1 MGVIAPMDIL
11 LGVYLMPGEGLST
24 SVVSKTM
31 EDKISAFEEFII
43 FLGQQDVH
51 I

>member
-11 LGVYLMPGEGLST
+11 LGVYLMSCEGLST
-24 SVVSKTM
+24 SVVSKPM
-31 EDKISAFEEFII
+31 EDKILAFEEFII

-51 I
+51 M